1 MRQNLNLIPS
11 KLEMNVM
18 CSRCGRGMAEESP
31 KLNANYWLLNVFTLT
46 KTNRKNSDNKIMVS
60 SQVWLMLTIPALR
73 KLSQEDHCKFKASLN
88 NKAEFYRVGQ
98 MRLSLKKAKNKSK
111 IRVGIIFFQFCLC
124 VSWIINSFSTCT
136 QRTLFKYKTNF

>member
-31 KLNANYWLLNVFTLT
+31 RLNANYWLLT

-60 SQVWLMLTIPALR
+60 SRVWLMLTIPALR
-73 KLSQEDHCKFKASLN
+73 KLSQEDHCEFKASLN
-88 NKAEFYRVGQ
+88 KIAEF
-98 MRLSLKKAKNKSK
+98 
-111 IRVGIIFFQFCLC
+111 
-124 VSWIINSFSTCT
+124 
-136 QRTLFKYKTNF
+136 